1 MIRTTLLAALLGTA
15 ALAARADAAVYAID
29 PTHTFVIYE
38 MGHFATSTNRG
49 RFAVPAGTVH
59 LDRQGKAGKVELTI
73 DTAAIDTG
81 VEALNKHLASK
92 AFFNSADFPTG
103 KFVADR
109 FGFDGDKVAEVSGE
123 LTLLGKTRPVT
134 LKASHFNCYQNPMLK
149 REVCGGDFE
158 THVVRS
164 QFGINW
170 GLDFGFADSVR
181 LLVQVEAI
189 RQ

>member
-1 MIRTTLLAALLGTA
+1 MIRTTLLAALLGTTAIA
-15 ALAARADAAVYAID
+15 AHADAATYAID
-29 PTHTFVIYE
+29 PTHTFVMYE

-49 RFAVPAGTVH
+49 RFAVPTGTVQ

-73 DTAAIDTG
+73 DTAAFNTG
-81 VEALNKHLASK
+81 VDALNKHLASK
-92 AFFNSADFPTG
+92 DFFNSAEFPTG
-103 KFVADR
+103 KFVADK
-109 FGFDGDKVAEVSGE
+109 FSFNGDKVAEVSGQ
-123 LTLLGKTRPVT
+123 LTLLGKTQPVT
-134 LKASHFNCYQNPMLK
+134 LKASNFNCYQNSMLK

-170 GLDFGFADSVR
+170 GLNFGFADSVR

-189 RQ
+189 KQ